1 MTKTDSMDIQ
11 YLLRS
16 LEQGLRA
23 GYSLRQIVERVSS
36 DMEGLDALAREL
48 GGQKGLVEAFEEWAG
63 QRPEPEARLVVG
75 TIRLQMEDEGNLAD
89 KFGLLHRILERS

>member
-1 MTKTDSMDIQ
+1 MTAKDTMDIP

-36 DMEGLDALAREL
+36 DMEGLDALARAL
-48 GGQKGLVEAFEEWAG
+48 GAQEGLVEAFDQWAG
-63 QRPEPEARLVVG
+63 QRPEPEARLIVG
-75 TIRLQMEDEGNLAD
+75 TIRLQMDDEGNLAD
-89 KFGLLHRILERS
+89 KFGLLHRILERC